1 MALLTLL
8 CRLASPQQKTSAA
21 GQPDIDIS
29 GLWLVQDPGSGSWTD
44 FFENST
50 GRAPILPEI
59 EKNRQESA
67 ARQRAGDIVNRTAA
81 SDECPSGNAPSYS
94 ALLPMLMATSR
105 PLNIV
110 QGREEIL
117 IGSESDRARFIYL
130 DGRDHSIVKSK
141 NYKPTGMG
149 HSIARWEGN
158 TLVVDVTGLNDETW
172 LGGDIGGKAIY
183 TSIHSDKEHVIERW
197 SRQGDVLTYNATVE
211 DPVMFTRPWVITPRH
226 VHIASPDDH
235 LEELFCTP
243 ESAGNGHYVKP
254 NPEDRDIKNKC
265 SGHRCE

>member
-158 TLVVDVTGLNDETW
+158 TLVVDTVGFAPKTCDSRFPMMRTPGGGLAKDT
-172 LGGDIGGKAIY
+172 
-183 TSIHSDKEHVIERW
+183 T
-197 SRQGDVLTYNATVE
+197 
-211 DPVMFTRPWVITPRH
+211 
-226 VHIASPDDH
+226 H
-235 LEELFCTP
+235 LEERIQLVDNGEMLSFTFTWEDP
-243 ESAGNGHYVKP
+243 TIFTKPFRYTYKYRKIPQGSPVEEIDDARDAGYEQRLLQSVIPPPQN
-254 NPEDRDIKNKC
+254 
-265 SGHRCE
+265 